1 MQFVELPE
9 PAKRILFLIVIIV
22 GVIAVI
28 SVGMSSILDL
38 FHPPPPAQHK
48 ASSPPAELKNISP
61 LLFGTNLDFSTQRT
75 GTQQA
80 LPSNQVSTL
89 LQSMHLQIVRVTI
102 PENPS
107 SATLKSIAQY
117 VQSLKTVP
125 LISLH
130 GPLYPRAQADN
141 TLVVQ
146 TMKQVF
152 GDTTVY
158 YEYGDEEDALGI
170 SADQYTTAWNA
181 NVRQL
186 KSLAPTAHFI
196 GPVTYRYDP
205 DYLRAFL
212 QKAQP
217 RPDEVSWHEFA
228 CDGAW
233 SEQQCINGINE
244 WSGHLTSARAMMKP
258 LFGTPLPIMI
268 TEWNYAANARNDD
281 GKSTDNTF
289 LSNWT
294 KTALQTFAVNQ
305 VFASMQYSGI
315 KSSVPLINTT
325 EQLTIQGQMMRTLY
339 EQFFAHTASPGSTP
353 TSTSTAMSTATPMP
367 TETSTTTP
375 VTPTDTPV
383 AAATSPVSGTLPGS
397 PVVVAPTSTP
407 IPPTPMPVP
416 PTATSIPPTATP
428 VPPTPTPR
436 PTPTPTPKPK
446 PTPTPTPKPVCPA
459 TIQSGSTGSLVKT
472 LQQDLNSRG
481 MKGQDGK
488 ALAVDGDFGPNTQ
501 YAVKSWQK
509 KAGIDVDG
517 IVGPQTWH
525 SLGHC

>member
-9 PAKRILFLIVIIV
+9 PAKRILFLVVIIV

-28 SVGMSSILDL
+28 GVGMSSMLDL
-38 FHPPPPAQHK
+38 FHPPTPAQHK
-48 ASSPPAELKNISP
+48 ASPPPAEPKKISP
-61 LLFGTNLDFSTQRT
+61 LLFGTNLDFSTQLT
-75 GTQQA
+75 DTQQA

-89 LQSMHLQIVRVTI
+89 LQSMHLQIVRVTV

-107 SATLKSIAQY
+107 SAALKSIAQY

-152 GDTTVY
+152 GNTTVY
-158 YEYGDEEDALGI
+158 YEYGDEEDALGV

-181 NVRQL
+181 NVPQL
-186 KSLAPTAHFI
+186 KRLSPAAHFI

-217 RPDEVSWHEFA
+217 GPDEVSWHEFA

-233 SEQQCINGINE
+233 SEQQCINGIGA
-244 WSGHLTSARAMMKP
+244 WGGHLASARAMMKP
-258 LFGTPLPIMI
+258 LLGTPLPIMI
-268 TEWNYAANARNDD
+268 TEWNYAANARNND
-281 GKSTDNTF
+281 GKSTDNIF

-294 KTALQTFAVNQ
+294 KAALQTFAVNQ

-315 KSSVPLINTT
+315 KSSAPLINTT
-325 EQLTIQGQMMRTLY
+325 EQLTMQGQIMRSLY
-339 EQFFAHTASPGSTP
+339 EQFFAHAASPGSTP
-353 TSTSTAMSTATPMP
+353 TSTPTATPSP
-367 TETSTTTP
+367 TETPTTAP
-375 VTPTDTPV
+375 VTPTDTPIV
-383 AAATSPVSGTLPGS
+383 APTSSAGGTLPGS
-397 PVVVAPTSTP
+397 PVVVTPTAT
-407 IPPTPMPVP
+407 PVP
-416 PTATSIPPTATP
+416 PTATPVPPTATPIPPTPTATP
-428 VPPTPTPR
+428 VPPTPTA
-436 PTPTPTPKPK
+436 TPIP
-446 PTPTPTPKPVCPA
+446 PTPTPKPVCPA
-459 TIQSGSTGSLVKT
+459 TIRSGSKGSLVKT

-481 MKGQDGK
+481 IKGQDGK
-488 ALAVDGDFGPNTQ
+488 ALAVDGDFGSNTQ
-501 YAVKSWQK
+501 YAVKSWQQRAK
-509 KAGIDVDG
+509 IGVDG

>member
-1 MQFVELPE
+1 MRFIELPE
-9 PAKRILFLIVIIV
+9 PAKRILFLAAIIV
-22 GVIAVI
+22 GVIMVI
-28 SVGMSSILDL
+28 SVGMSSMLDL
-38 FHPPPPAQHK
+38 FHSPPPAQHK
-48 ASSPPAELKNISP
+48 ASATPAEPKNISP

-75 GTQQA
+75 GSQQA
-80 LPSNQVSTL
+80 LPSTQVSTL
-89 LQSMHLQIVRVTI
+89 LQSMHLQIVRVTV

-107 SATLKSIAQY
+107 ATALKSIAQY
-117 VQSLKTVP
+117 VQGLKTAP

-170 SADQYTTAWNA
+170 TADQYTAAWNA
-181 NVRQL
+181 NVPPL
-186 KSLAPTAHFI
+186 KRLAPTAHFI

-217 RPDEVSWHEFA
+217 KPDEVSWHEFA

-233 SEQQCINGINE
+233 SKQQCINGINE
-244 WSGHLTSARAMMKP
+244 WGGHLTSARAMMKP

-289 LSNWT
+289 LSSWT
-294 KTALQTFAVNQ
+294 KTALQTFAANQ

-325 EQLTIQGQMMRTLY
+325 EQLTMQGQVMRSLY
-339 EQFFAHTASPGSTP
+339 EQFFAHAASPGSTP
-353 TSTSTAMSTATPMP
+353 TSTPTATATP
-367 TETSTTTP
+367 TETPTTAP

-383 AAATSPVSGTLPGS
+383 VVPTSPVGGTLPGS
-397 PVVVAPTSTP
+397 PVVAPTPTP
-407 IPPTPMPVP
+407 IPPTPTPV
-416 PTATSIPPTATP
+416 PPTATP
-428 VPPTPTPR
+428 VPPTPTPTPTPVP

-446 PTPTPTPKPVCPA
+446 PTPTPKPVCPA
-459 TIQSGSTGSLVKT
+459 TIQSGSKGSLVKT
-472 LQQDLNSRG
+472 LQQDLNNRG
-481 MKGQDGK
+481 IKGQDGK
-488 ALAVDGDFGPNTQ
+488 ALAVDGEFGPNTL
-501 YAVKSWQK
+501 YAVKTWQK
-509 KAGIDVDG
+509 SAKIDVDG

>member
-1 MQFVELPE
+1 MRFVELPE
-9 PAKRILFLIVIIV
+9 PAKRILFLVVIIV

-28 SVGMSSILDL
+28 SVGMSSMLDF
-38 FHPPPPAQHK
+38 FHPQPPVQHK
-48 ASSPPAELKNISP
+48 TSSPPAEPKNISP
-61 LLFGTNLDFSTQRT
+61 LLFGTNLDFSTQLT

-89 LQSMHLQIVRVTI
+89 LQSMHLQIVRVTV

-107 SATLKSIAQY
+107 SAALKSIAQY

-181 NVRQL
+181 NVPQL
-186 KSLAPTAHFI
+186 KRLSPTAHFI

-233 SEQQCINGINE
+233 SKQQCINGIGV
-244 WSGHLTSARAMMKP
+244 WGGHLASARAMMKP
-258 LFGTPLPIMI
+258 LFGGKPLPIMI
-268 TEWNYAANARNDD
+268 TEWNYAANARNND

-294 KTALQTFAVNQ
+294 KAALQTFAVNQ

-315 KSSVPLINTT
+315 RSSAPLINTT
-325 EQLTIQGQMMRTLY
+325 EQLTTQGQMMRSLY
-339 EQFFAHTASPGSTP
+339 EQFFAHATSPGSTP
-353 TSTSTAMSTATPMP
+353 TSTPTATPTATATP
-367 TETSTTTP
+367 TETPTTVP
-375 VTPTDTPV
+375 AIPTDTPI
-383 AAATSPVSGTLPGS
+383 AAPTSPVGGTQPGS
-397 PVVVAPTSTP
+397 PVVVAPTPTP
-407 IPPTPMPVP
+407 IPPTPTPV
-416 PTATSIPPTATP
+416 PPTATP
-428 VPPTPTPR
+428 VPPTPTPVP
-436 PTPTPTPKPK
+436 PTPTPTSRPK

-459 TIQSGSTGSLVKT
+459 TIQSGSKGSLVKT

-481 MKGQDGK
+481 IKGQDGK

-501 YAVKSWQK
+501 YAVKSWQQRAK
-509 KAGIDVDG
+509 IGVDG